1 MTIQITEGLNY
12 KDMEGQVTPI
22 FGIDQFKSQIG
33 EDSDIIVLNFI
44 VSGKDVGDDLVAW
57 FERGYDW
64 IIDADVSPGEVLDK
78 KFYVFAEM
86 NRTSTAPRRIMELLD
101 DLHTLTD
108 IKKDGWKVKIGDNKY
123 PASEKN
129 ISELVPCSAVKYKEK
144 NESELN
150 EWRQIAGLPTVTIHQ
165 SDKELIAW
173 KRRAGIM

>member
-22 FGIDQFKSQIG
+22 FDIDQFKSQIG

-108 IKKDGWKVKIGDNKY
+108 IKKDDWKVKIGDNKY
-123 PASEKN
+123 PATEEN
-129 ISELVPCSAVKYKEK
+129 ISELVPCSAAKYKEK

-150 EWRQIAGLPTVTIHQ
+150 EWRQIAGLPTVTVHQ

>member
-12 KDMEGQVTPI
+12 KDMEGQITPTL
-22 FGIDQFKSQIG
+22 GVDQFKSQIG

-101 DLHTLTD
+101 DLYTLTD
-108 IKKDGWKVKIGDNKY
+108 IKKDDWKLKIDDKKY
-123 PASEKN
+123 PASEKI
-129 ISELVPCSAVKYKEK
+129 ISKLVPCSAAKYKER
-144 NESELN
+144 NESDLN
-150 EWRQIAGLPTVTIHQ
+150 EWRQIAGLPTVSTHQ
-165 SDKELIAW
+165 NDQELVAW
-173 KRRAGIM
+173 KRRAGII